1 MKKGEKMKRELF
13 VYMIFSIVLLVC
25 SSKSMTFGKTSFRG
39 EYIAVKDTTINFEK
53 SIVDK
58 LPNGFTQTATGKIQ
72 NLNWRVINDGGNKV
86 AAQLAKNEGDYYN
99 LLVCDKLTYQDFSMT
114 AKLKAV
120 GGEEDQG
127 GGLIWRYVDNNNYYI
142 ARCNPL
148 EHNFRFYRVVNRNRK
163 QLISVECD
171 IKTGTWFTMTIE
183 MKGNK
188 ISCSLNGTR
197 MIETTDDTFKSSGY
211 IGFWTKADAVTYFD
225 DLTIHPY

>member
-1 MKKGEKMKRELF
+1 MKKGEKMKRKLF
-13 VYMIFSIVLLVC
+13 VYAISTAVLFVC
-25 SSKSMTFGKTSFRG
+25 SINSMTFGRTSFRG
-39 EYIAVKDTTINFEK
+39 ENIAAKDTFNNFEK
-53 SIVDK
+53 SNVDK
-58 LPNGFTQTATGKIQ
+58 LPYGFTQTATGKLQ
-72 NLNWRVINDGGNKV
+72 NLNWKIINDNGNKV

-99 LLVCDKLTYQDFSMT
+99 LLVLDKLTYQDFT
-114 AKLKAV
+114 FTVKLKAV

-148 EHNFRFYRVVNRNRK
+148 EHNLRFYRVVNGNRK

-171 IKTGTWFTMTIE
+171 IKTGMWFTMTIE